1 MCLLCYVYTSII
13 DFPVGVS
20 LEAESD
26 SGLHNSAFEDMVI
39 TRLMGVASR
48 VVELGAGLV
57 GCQKCVHPLLKDY
70 LREKVR
76 GEGEREY
83 VVMLHLCRVCLWLS
97 ASPHCTSDQS
107 GPSVELS
114 QSATSVMS
122 HL

>member
-1 MCLLCYVYTSII
+1 MLAVLCTSII

-76 GEGEREY
+76 GEGRRIEREG
-83 VVMLHLCRVCLWLS
+83 VMMLHLCRVC
-97 ASPHCTSDQS
+97 
-107 GPSVELS
+107 V
-114 QSATSVMS
+114 
-122 HL
+122 